1 MGMDWILGVCG
12 PTERFNR
19 PWISPDVQSEI
30 RNIQKPIEKPMGGIN
45 VSGITS
51 YVSILF
57 NKRNFK

>member
-1 MGMDWILGVCG
+1 LGVCG
-12 PTERFNR
+12 PTDRFNR

-30 RNIQKPIEKPMGGIN
+30 RDIQKPIEKPMGGIN